1 MPSNENSGV
10 NRRDALRRI
19 AVGGIGAVTSAL
31 WVENLSALA
40 RVQAEHVH
48 TALATA
54 QSTAAWAPKVLSAQQ
69 HQTVAALVELI
80 IPQTTT
86 PGAKA
91 ALVDRFIDTLLDEAE
106 RPDRERFL
114 NGLGWLDARSHALY
128 RSAFLSASSTQQ
140 VELLTRLSTGA
151 SADDRAGEEFFTAIK
166 SMTITG
172 YYTSEIGLRDE
183 LGDNG
188 QLFLPA
194 FEGCTHPEHQ
204 G

>member
-1 MPSNENSGV
+1 MENGGV

-19 AVGGIGAVTSAL
+19 AVGGIGAVTSAM

-54 QSTAAWAPKVLSAQQ
+54 QSTAAWTPKVLSAQQ

-91 ALVDRFIDTLLDEAE
+91 ALVDRFIDTLLDGAE
-106 RPDRERFL
+106 PADRERFL
-114 NGLGWLDARSHALY
+114 GGLAWLDARSQALY
-128 RSAFLSASSTQQ
+128 RGTFVSASPVQQ
-140 VELLTRLSTGA
+140 AELLTRLSTGA
-151 SADDRAGEEFFTAIK
+151 SAEDRAGEEFFTAIK

-172 YYTSEIGLRDE
+172 YYTSEIGLREE

>member
-1 MPSNENSGV
+1 MENREL
-10 NRRDALRRI
+10 NRRDAMRRM
-19 AVGGIGAVTSAL
+19 AVGGIGAVASAL

-40 RVQAEHVH
+40 RLQAGHVH

-54 QSTAAWAPKVLSAQQ
+54 QSTAAWAPKVLSAHQ
-69 HQTVAALVELI
+69 HQTVAVLAELI
-80 IPQTTT
+80 IPQTDT

-91 ALVDRFIDTLLDEAE
+91 ALVDRFIDTLLGGAE
-106 RPDRERFL
+106 RSDRERFL
-114 NGLGWLDARSHALY
+114 SGLTWLDGRSLALY
-128 RSAFLSASSTQQ
+128 RGNFVAASPAQQ
-140 VELLTRLSTGA
+140 VELLTKLSTEA
-151 SADDRAGEEFFTAIK
+151 SAEDRTGVDFFNAIK
-166 SMTITG
+166 AMTITG

-204 G
+204 R

>member
-1 MPSNENSGV
+1 M
-10 NRRDALRRI
+10 
-19 AVGGIGAVTSAL
+19 TSAS

-91 ALVDRFIDTLLDEAE
+91 ALVDRFIDTLLDGAE

-114 NGLGWLDARSHALY
+114 SGLAWLDARSQALY
-128 RSAFLSASSTQQ
+128 RSTFVSASSAQQ
-140 VELLTRLSTGA
+140 VELLTKLSTE
-151 SADDRAGEEFFTAIK
+151 SSTEDRAGADFFTAIK
-166 SMTITG
+166 AMTITG

-188 QLFLPA
+188 QLFLA
-194 FEGCTHPEHQ
+194 TFEGCTHPEHQ
-204 G
+204 R

>member
-1 MPSNENSGV
+1 MENSGL

-54 QSTAAWAPKVLSAQQ
+54 QSTPAWAPKVLSVHQ
-69 HQTVAALVELI
+69 HQTVVALVELI
-80 IPQTTT
+80 IPQTDT

-91 ALVDRFIDTLLDEAE
+91 ARVDRFIDTLLDGAE

-114 NGLGWLDARSHALY
+114 SGLAWVDARSQALY
-128 RSAFLSASSTQQ
+128 GSAFVSASPAQQ
-140 VELLTRLSTGA
+140 VELLTKLSTDA
-151 SADDRAGEEFFTAIK
+151 SAEDRTGADFFTAIK
-166 SMTITG
+166 SMSITG

-188 QLFLPA
+188 QLFLPT

-204 G
+204 R

>member
-1 MPSNENSGV
+1 METTGL
-10 NRRDALRRI
+10 NRRDALRRM
-19 AVGGIGAVTSAL
+19 AVGGIGVVTSAL

-54 QSTAAWAPKVLSAQQ
+54 QSTAAWAPKVLSAHQ
-69 HQTVAALVELI
+69 HQTVAALAELI
-80 IPQTTT
+80 IPQTDT

-91 ALVDRFIDTLLDEAE
+91 ALVDRFVDTLLDEAE
-106 RPDRERFL
+106 RSDRERFL
-114 NGLGWLDARSHALY
+114 SGLTWLDARSQALY
-128 RSAFLSASSTQQ
+128 SSNFVSASPAQQ
-140 VELLTRLSTGA
+140 VELLTKLSTDA
-151 SADDRAGEEFFTAIK
+151 SAEDRAGADFFTAIK

-204 G
+204 R

>member
-1 MPSNENSGV
+1 MPHRGL

-19 AVGGIGAVTSAL
+19 AVGGMGAVTSAL

-40 RVQAEHVH
+40 QVQAEHVH
-48 TALATA
+48 TALVTA
-54 QSTAAWAPKVLSAQQ
+54 QAAGTWAPKVLSAHQ

-80 IPQTTT
+80 IPQTDT

-91 ALVDRFIDTLLDEAE
+91 ALVDRFIDTLLAGAE
-106 RPDRERFL
+106 RPDRDRFL
-114 NGLGWLDARSHALY
+114 SGLAWLDARSHALY
-128 RSAFLSASSTQQ
+128 RSDFGSARPAQQ
-140 VELLTRLSTGA
+140 ADLLTRLSADA
-151 SADDRAGEEFFTAIK
+151 STEARAGVEFFTAIK
-166 SMTITG
+166 SMTVTG

-204 G
+204 R

>member
-1 MPSNENSGV
+1 MPSEETSGL

-31 WVENLSALA
+31 WVQNLSALA
-40 RVQAEHVH
+40 RVRADQVH
-48 TALATA
+48 TVLVTA
-54 QSTAAWAPKVLSAQQ
+54 QTTAAWAPKVLSAHQ

-80 IPQTTT
+80 IPQTDT

-91 ALVDRFIDTLLDEAE
+91 ARVDRFIDTLLDGAE
-106 RPDRERFL
+106 PSDRERFL
-114 NGLGWLDARSHALY
+114 GGLAWLDARSQTLY
-128 RSAFLSASSTQQ
+128 RSNFVSASPAQQ
-140 VELLTRLSTGA
+140 TDLLTRLSAEA
-151 SADDRAGEEFFTAIK
+151 SAEDRAGADFFTAVK

-204 G
+204 R

>member
-1 MPSNENSGV
+1 MEDSGL
-10 NRRDALRRI
+10 NRRDALVRI
-19 AVGGIGAVTSAL
+19 ATGGIGAVASAL

-40 RVQAEHVH
+40 RVQADHVH
-48 TALATA
+48 TALAGV
-54 QSTAAWAPKVLSAQQ
+54 QSTAAWAPKVLSTQQ

-91 ALVDRFIDTLLDEAE
+91 ARVDRFIDTLLDAAE
-106 RPDRERFL
+106 RPDKERFL
-114 NGLGWLDARSHALY
+114 SGLAWLDARSQALY
-128 RSAFLSASSTQQ
+128 RSTFVSASPAQQ
-140 VELLTRLSTGA
+140 VELLTKLSTNA
-151 SADDRAGEEFFTAIK
+151 SAEDRAGADFFTAIK

-204 G
+204 Q